1 MLCCRGEKKKEQKAH
16 CSHWI
21 ILIPRKLQQFQE
33 IPTTS
38 WRMVAMGTKYSSV
51 RPSNERKGNG
61 CEVQD
66 GHEETNVLRRQCT
79 CRTGCQKSCSSA
91 AAGGFS
97 GFTLT
102 KAQTFR
108 GPSNQHCC
116 DCINQIAWKT
126 VVFDSQHCTHIAA
139 KKKKKCS
146 SDCQSYP
153 IWCCRFVEWPD
164 PPTGVPWELSVAFL
178 DTAQQIEIACR
189 QLKSRQQKAE
199 SCSGSSCTALW
210 WRWRYVS

>member
-1 MLCCRGEKKKEQKAH
+1 
-16 CSHWI
+16 
-21 ILIPRKLQQFQE
+21 
-33 IPTTS
+33 
-38 WRMVAMGTKYSSV
+38 MVAMGTKYSSV

-116 DCINQIAWKT
+116 DCINQITWKT

-139 KKKKKCS
+139 KKKRRS
-146 SDCQSYP
+146 AVQTANLIQYGAVGLWSDP
-153 IWCCRFVEWPD
+153 IH
-164 PPTGVPWELSVAFL
+164 LQAFH
-178 DTAQQIEIACR
+178 
-189 QLKSRQQKAE
+189 
-199 SCSGSSCTALW
+199 GSSP
-210 WRWRYVS
+210 